1 METESEK
8 EFRIPLISTS
18 ELEARSVSC
27 TEESNGET
35 SLPALTNELL
45 HAQHTQCTE
54 IAEGQET
61 LTSLKVIYLLTL
73 SPAHVT
79 HNNLMVTETANFWLA
94 NLCYHS
100 YLQH

>member
-27 TEESNGET
+27 HSQEEDDENT

-45 HAQHTQCTE
+45 QAQHSQCTE

-61 LTSLKVIYLLTL
+61 LTLLKVIYPHTTL
-73 SPAHVT
+73 
-79 HNNLMVTETANFWLA
+79 
-94 NLCYHS
+94 CS
-100 YLQH
+100 YV